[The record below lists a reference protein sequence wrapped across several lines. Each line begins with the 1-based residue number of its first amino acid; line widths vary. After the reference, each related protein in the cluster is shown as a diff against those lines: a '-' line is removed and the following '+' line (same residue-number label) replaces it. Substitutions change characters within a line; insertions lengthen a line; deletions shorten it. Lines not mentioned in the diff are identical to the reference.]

1 MAEAHTTAADNNKH
15 NTDNINDDPTM
26 TQGFTEGSPLVRFAS
41 NDEEIEP
48 IQLDSA
54 RPERQFSGQ
63 TEAQLREL
71 SESLSGTHLQS
82 RRMSHFNFEPVSL
95 PTSRVREIH
104 TPPPGSNFLHK
115 LPSGPY
121 VKPTASQTAHVGFI
135 VSMGVAVRI

>member
-1 MAEAHTTAADNNKH
+1 MAEAHTTADNNKN
-15 NTDNINDDPTM
+15 NTDNIDNDFTM

-48 IQLDSA
+48 IQLDSP

-82 RRMSHFNFEPVSL
+82 RRMSHFSFEPVSL

-104 TPPPGSNFLHK
+104 TPSPGFDLHK

-121 VKPTASQTAHVGFI
+121 VKPTASQTAHVGFL
-135 VSMGVAVRI
+135 A